1 MFMKKTSNIIF
12 IYIFLQMFY
21 LSQNAFA
28 HTDLTPLEAKELIEN
43 NKNLTVIDVREK
55 ANEYC
60 KLGHIPKALNY
71 PWSSGVLEEN
81 YHELPLDGE
90 FLVVC
95 QSGHRS
101 APAADLLDTQ
111 GYIHVYVMEGGM
123 SVWEWKTVGCVDTD
137 LDGINDDLDNCPKV
151 SNANQEDADKDG
163 VGDACEDSST
173 LCPAE
178 MIYGEN
184 SEETT
189 TLRKFRDNVLNKTAD
204 GQRIIKLY
212 YTVSPVLLNMMNQD
226 KTIEYRMKQAI
237 DDLLPKVRKNI
248 PQN

>member
-1 MFMKKTSNIIF
+1 MKRISNIILL
-12 IYIFLQMFY
+12 YIFLQMFY
-21 LSQNAFA
+21 LPQNAFA
-28 HTDLTPLEAKELIEN
+28 HTDLTPLEARELIEN
-43 NKNLTVIDVREK
+43 NKNLTVIDVREA

-101 APAADLLDTQ
+101 APAADFLDTQ
-111 GYIHVYVMEGGM
+111 GYLHVYVMEGGM
-123 SVWEWKTVGCVDTD
+123 SAWEWKTVGCVDAD
-137 LDGINDDLDNCPKV
+137 LDGINDDLDNCPDV
-151 SNANQEDADKDG
+151 SNPGQEDADKDG

-178 MIYGEN
+178 MIYGEK
-184 SEETT
+184 SEEAML
-189 TLRKFRDNVLNKTAD
+189 LREFRDKVLNKTAD

-212 YTVSPVLLNMMNQD
+212 YAVSPVLVNMLEKD
-226 KTIEYRMKQAI
+226 KKVNNRIKAAI
-237 DDLLPKVRKNI
+237 DELLPGLREKMH
-248 PQN
+248 QN

>member
-1 MFMKKTSNIIF
+1 MFC
-12 IYIFLQMFY
+12 LP
-21 LSQNAFA
+21 QNVFA
-28 HTDLTPLEAKELIEN
+28 HTDVTPLEAKELIEN
-43 NKNLTVIDVREK
+43 NKNLTVIDVREE

-101 APAADLLDTQ
+101 ATAADFLDTQ
-111 GYIHVYVMEGGM
+111 GYLHVYVMEGGM
-123 SVWEWKTVGCVDTD
+123 SAWEWKTVGCVDTD

-151 SNANQEDADKDG
+151 SNAGQEDTDNDG

-178 MIYGEN
+178 MIYGEK
-184 SEETT
+184 SEEAML
-189 TLRKFRDNVLNKTAD
+189 LREFRDKVLNKTAG

-212 YTVSPVLLNMMNQD
+212 YAMSPMLVNMIEQD
-226 KTIEYRMKQAI
+226 RKAKNRIKAAI
-237 DDLLPKVRKNI
+237 DELLPGLREKKH
-248 PQN
+248 QN

>member
-1 MFMKKTSNIIF
+1 MFMKRICNF
-12 IYIFLQMFY
+12 ILLYISLQMFY
-21 LSQNAFA
+21 LPQNAFA
-28 HTDLTPLEAKELIEN
+28 HTDLTPLEARELIEN
-43 NKNLTVIDVREK
+43 NMKLTVIDVREK

-101 APAADLLDTQ
+101 APAADFLDTQ
-111 GYIHVYVMEGGM
+111 GYLHVYVMEGGM
-123 SVWEWKTVGCVDTD
+123 SAWEWKTVVCIDTD
-137 LDGINDDLDNCPKV
+137 GDGLNDDLDNCSAVVNPDQKDV
-151 SNANQEDADKDG
+151 DGDG
-163 VGDACEDSST
+163 VGDACAT
-173 LCPAE
+173 NKACPAE

-184 SEETT
+184 SEEAT

>member
-1 MFMKKTSNIIF
+1 MFC
-12 IYIFLQMFY
+12 LP
-21 LSQNAFA
+21 QNVFA
-28 HTDLTPLEAKELIEN
+28 HTDVTPLEAKELIED
-43 NKNLTVIDVREK
+43 NKNLTVIDVREE

-101 APAADLLDTQ
+101 APAADFLDTQ
-111 GYIHVYVMEGGM
+111 GYLHVYVMEGGM
-123 SVWEWKTVGCVDTD
+123 SAWEWKTVGCVDAD
-137 LDGINDDLDNCPKV
+137 LDGINDDLDNCPDV
-151 SNANQEDADKDG
+151 SNPGQEDADKDG

-178 MIYGEN
+178 MIYGEK
-184 SEETT
+184 SEETML
-189 TLRKFRDNVLNKTAD
+189 LREFRDKVLNKTAD

-212 YTVSPVLLNMMNQD
+212 YAVSPVLVNMIEKD
-226 KTIEYRMKQAI
+226 KKVNNRIKAAI
-237 DDLLPKVRKNI
+237 DELLPGLREKMH
-248 PQN
+248 QN

>member
-1 MFMKKTSNIIF
+1 MKRISNIILL
-12 IYIFLQMFY
+12 YIFLQMFC
-21 LSQNAFA
+21 LPQNVFA
-28 HTDLTPLEAKELIEN
+28 HTDVTPLEAKELIEN
-43 NKNLTVIDVREK
+43 NKNLTVIDVREE

-101 APAADLLDTQ
+101 ATAADFLDTQ
-111 GYIHVYVMEGGM
+111 GYLHVYVMEGGM
-123 SVWEWKTVGCVDTD
+123 SAWEWKTVGCVDTD

-151 SNANQEDADKDG
+151 SNAGQEDADKDG

-178 MIYGEN
+178 MIYGEK
-184 SEETT
+184 SEEAML
-189 TLRKFRDNVLNKTAD
+189 LREFRDKVLNKTAD

-212 YTVSPVLLNMMNQD
+212 YAMSPMLVNMIEQD
-226 KTIEYRMKQAI
+226 RKAKNRIKAAI
-237 DDLLPKVRKNI
+237 DELLPWLREKKH
-248 PQN
+248 